1 MQRIVVIPDMQ
12 IPFHSK
18 RHLDSLLNYVEYVK
32 PDLACVGDEVDVPQA
47 SRWTKGTAKEFEGTL
62 QRDLNTAH
70 QVLKDF
76 RQAQGKKKTFWL
88 QRSNHTQ
95 RLEDYIR
102 KFAPAFSVIDVLRIE
117 KLLGLDELGITYNRH
132 LTEIAPN
139 VLLAH
144 GDEGRMFK
152 DSGRTA
158 LDLAKRTGK
167 NVICGHSHRQ
177 GIASES
183 TGFGGRQSVL
193 WGMEVG
199 NIMSLKSSG
208 AGYLKE
214 KIANWQTGFG
224 ILYVENGIVKPELV
238 PMDSKGRFIA
248 DGELWQ

>member
-1 MQRIVVIPDMQ
+1 MQRIVIISDMQ
-12 IPFHSK
+12 IPYHSK
-18 RHLDSLLNYVEYVK
+18 RHLDSLLRYVDAVK

-62 QRDLNTAH
+62 QKDLNSA
-70 QVLKDF
+70 KDILGQF
-76 RQAQGKKKTFWL
+76 RDAQGHDKSFWL

-102 KFAPAFSVIDVLRIE
+102 KYAPAFSVIDALKIE
-117 KLLGLDELGITYNRH
+117 KLLDLEKLGITYNRH
-132 LTEIAPN
+132 LSEIAPN

-152 DSGRTA
+152 DAGRTA

-167 NVICGHSHRQ
+167 NVVCGHSHRQ
-177 GIASES
+177 GLVSES
-183 TGFGGRQSVL
+183 HGFGGKQNVL

-199 NIMSLKSSG
+199 NLMNLKSSG

-224 ILYVENGIVKPELV
+224 LLSVIDGIVKAETI

-248 DGELWQ
+248 DGELWD

>member
-224 ILYVENGIVKPELV
+224 ILYVENGIVKPEVV

>member
-12 IPFHSK
+12 IPFHSEK
-18 RHLDSLLNYVEYVK
+18 HLHSLARYIDAVK
-32 PDLACVGDEVDVPQA
+32 PDLACVGDEIDVPQA
-47 SRWTKGTAKEFEGTL
+47 SRWTKGTAQEFEGSL
-62 QRDLNTAH
+62 QKDLNTTKA
-70 QVLKDF
+70 VLKMLRD
-76 RQAQGKKKTFWL
+76 AQGHSKQFWL

-95 RLEDYIR
+95 RLEHYIR
-102 KFAPAFSVIDVLRIE
+102 QYAPAFSVIDVLKIE
-117 KLLGLDELGITYNRH
+117 KLLDLDKLGITYNRA

-152 DSGRTA
+152 DAGRTA

-167 NVICGHSHRQ
+167 HVICGHSHRQ

-183 TGFGGRQSVL
+183 TGFHGKQSLL

-199 NIMSLKSSG
+199 NIMDIKSRG

-214 KIANWQTGFG
+214 KMANWQTGFG
-224 ILYVENGIVKPELV
+224 ILHVEGNIVKPEIV
-238 PMDSKGRFIA
+238 PMDWKGRFIA
-248 DGELWQ
+248 DGELWV

>member
-62 QRDLNTAH
+62 QRDLNTAR

-199 NIMSLKSSG
+199 NIMNLKSSG

-224 ILYVENGIVKPELV
+224 ILYIENGIVKPEVV

>member
-1 MQRIVVIPDMQ
+1 MQKIVVISDLQ
-12 IPFHSK
+12 IPYHSK
-18 RHLDSLLNYVEYVK
+18 RHLDSLLNYIDAVK

-47 SRWTKGTAKEFEGTL
+47 SRWSKGSAKEFEGTL
-62 QRDLNTAH
+62 QKDLNTA
-70 QVLKDF
+70 KDILGQF
-76 RQAQGKKKTFWL
+76 REAQGKRKKFWL

-102 KFAPAFSVIDVLRIE
+102 KFAPAFSVIDALRIE
-117 KLLGLDELGITYNRH
+117 KLLDLDKLGITYNRS

-167 NVICGHSHRQ
+167 NVVCGHTHRQ

-183 TGFGGRQSVL
+183 TGFGGKQSVL

-199 NIMSLKSSG
+199 NLMNLKSSG

-214 KIANWQTGFG
+214 RVANWQTGFG
-224 ILYVENGIVKPELV
+224 ILHVQDNIVKAEVV

-248 DGELWQ
+248 DGELWD

>member
-1 MQRIVVIPDMQ
+1 MERIVVISDLQ
-12 IPFHSK
+12 IPYHSK
-18 RHLDSLLNYVEYVK
+18 RHLDSLLNYIDAVK
-32 PDLACVGDEVDVPQA
+32 PTLACVGDEVDVPTA
-47 SRWTKGTAKEFEGTL
+47 SRWSKGTAKEFEGTL
-62 QRDLNTAH
+62 QRDLNTA
-70 QVLKDF
+70 KDILGQF
-76 RQAQGKKKTFWL
+76 RDAQGKRKKFWL

-102 KFAPAFSVIDVLRIE
+102 KYAPAFSVIDALRIE
-117 KLLGLDELGITYNRH
+117 KLLDLDKLGITYNRS

-167 NVICGHSHRQ
+167 NVVCGHTHRQ

-183 TGFGGRQSVL
+183 TGFGGRSNAI

-199 NIMSLKSSG
+199 NLMNLRSSG

-214 KIANWQTGFG
+214 KMANWQQGFG
-224 ILYVENGIVKPELV
+224 LLYVEGNIVKPEII
-238 PMDSKGRFIA
+238 PMDAKGRFIA

>member
-1 MQRIVVIPDMQ
+1 MQRIVVISDLQ

-18 RHLDSLLNYVEYVK
+18 RHLDSLLNYVAAVK
-32 PDLACVGDEVDVPQA
+32 PDLACVGDETDVPTA
-47 SRWTKGTAKEFEGTL
+47 SRWSKGTAKEYEGTL
-62 QRDLNTAH
+62 QKDLNMT
-70 QVLKDF
+70 KDILGQF
-76 RQAQGKKKTFWL
+76 RDAQGKRKKFWL

-95 RLEDYIR
+95 RLEDYIK

-117 KLLGLDELGITYNRH
+117 KLLDLDNLGITYNRS

-152 DSGRTA
+152 DAGRTA

-167 NVICGHSHRQ
+167 NVVCGHTHRQ
-177 GIASES
+177 GLVSES
-183 TGFGGRQSVL
+183 HGFGGKQNVL

-199 NIMSLKSSG
+199 NLMNLKSSG

-224 ILYVENGIVKPELV
+224 LLSVIDGIVKAETI

-248 DGELWQ
+248 DGELWD

>member
-167 NVICGHSHRQ
+167 NVVCGHSHRQ
-177 GIASES
+177 GLISES
-183 TGFGGRQSVL
+183 SGFGGKQSVL

-199 NIMSLKSSG
+199 NIMNLKSSG

-224 ILYVENGIVKPELV
+224 ILYVENGIVKPEVV

-248 DGELWQ
+248 DGELWH

>member
-76 RQAQGKKKTFWL
+76 RQAQGKKKKFWL

-102 KFAPAFSVIDVLRIE
+102 KFSPAFSVIDVLRIE

-167 NVICGHSHRQ
+167 NVVCGHSHRQ
-177 GIASES
+177 GLISES
-183 TGFGGRQSVL
+183 SGFGGKQSVL

-199 NIMSLKSSG
+199 NIMNLKSSG

-224 ILYVENGIVKPELV
+224 ILYVENGIVKPEVV

>member
-1 MQRIVVIPDMQ
+1 MQKIVVISDMQ

-18 RHLDSLLNYVEYVK
+18 KHVESLLRYIEATK
-32 PDLACVGDEVDVPQA
+32 PDIACVGDEIDVPTA
-47 SRWTKGTAKEFEGTL
+47 SRWSKGTAKEFEGTL
-62 QRDLNTAH
+62 QKDLNTTKEI
-70 QVLKDF
+70 LLSF
-76 RQAQGKKKTFWL
+76 RQAQGMDKQFWL

-102 KFAPAFSVIDVLRIE
+102 KFAPAFSVIDVLKIE
-117 KLLGLDELGITYNRH
+117 ALLGLNELGIIYNRQ
-132 LTEIAPN
+132 LAEIAPN

-167 NVICGHSHRQ
+167 NIVCGHTHRA
-177 GIASES
+177 GIATES
-183 TGFGGRQSVL
+183 SGFGGNQHVL

-199 NIMSLKSSG
+199 NLMNLKSTG

-214 KIANWQTGFG
+214 KIANWQHAFG
-224 ILYVENGIVKPELV
+224 ILHVEANMVKPEIV
-238 PMDSKGRFIA
+238 MMDSKGRFIA
-248 DGELWQ
+248 DGELWD

>member
-32 PDLACVGDEVDVPQA
+32 PDLACVGDEVDVFQA
-47 SRWTKGTAKEFEGTL
+47 SKWTKGTAKEFEGTL

-167 NVICGHSHRQ
+167 NVVCGHSHRQ
-177 GIASES
+177 GLISES
-183 TGFGGRQSVL
+183 SGFGGKQSVL

-199 NIMSLKSSG
+199 NIMNLKSSG

-224 ILYVENGIVKPELV
+224 ILYVENGIVKPEVV

-248 DGELWQ
+248 DGELWH

>member
-1 MQRIVVIPDMQ
+1 MQKIVVISDMQ

-18 RHLDSLLNYVEYVK
+18 KHVESLLRYIEATK
-32 PDLACVGDEVDVPQA
+32 PDIACVGDEIDVPTA
-47 SRWTKGTAKEFEGTL
+47 SRWSKGTAKEFEGTL
-62 QRDLNTAH
+62 QRDLNTT
-70 QVLKDF
+70 KDILLSF
-76 RQAQGKKKTFWL
+76 RQAQGMDKQFWL

-102 KFAPAFSVIDVLRIE
+102 KFAPAFSVIDVLKIE
-117 KLLGLDELGITYNRH
+117 ALLGLNELGITYNRQ
-132 LTEIAPN
+132 LAEIAPN

-167 NVICGHSHRQ
+167 NIVCGHTHRA
-177 GIASES
+177 GIATES
-183 TGFGGRQSVL
+183 SGFGGNQHVL

-199 NIMSLKSSG
+199 NLMNLKSTG

-214 KIANWQTGFG
+214 KIANWQHAFG
-224 ILYVENGIVKPELV
+224 ILHIEGNMVKPEIV
-238 PMDSKGRFIA
+238 MMDSKGRFIA
-248 DGELWQ
+248 DGELWD

>member
-224 ILYVENGIVKPELV
+224 ILYVENGIVKPEIV

>member
-1 MQRIVVIPDMQ
+1 MQ

-70 QVLKDF
+70 EILKDF

-102 KFAPAFSVIDVLRIE
+102 KFSPAFSVIDVLRIE
-117 KLLGLDELGITYNRH
+117 KLLGLDELGIIYNRQ
-132 LTEIAPN
+132 LTEIAKN

-144 GDEGRMFK
+144 GDEGRIFK

-199 NIMSLKSSG
+199 NIMNLKSSG

-224 ILYVENGIVKPELV
+224 ILYVENGIVKPEVV

-248 DGELWQ
+248 DGELWS

>member
-62 QRDLNTAH
+62 QKDLNTAH

-117 KLLGLDELGITYNRH
+117 KLLGLDELGITYNRQ
-132 LTEIAPN
+132 LTEIAKN
-139 VLLAH
+139 VLLGH

-152 DSGRTA
+152 TAGATA

-177 GIASES
+177 GIVSES
-183 TGFGGRQSVL
+183 TGFGGKQSVL

-199 NIMSLKSSG
+199 NIMDLKSSG
-208 AGYLKE
+208 SGYLKE

-224 ILYVENGIVKPELV
+224 ILYVENGIVKPEVV

-248 DGELWQ
+248 DGELWH

>member
-1 MQRIVVIPDMQ
+1 MQ

-32 PDLACVGDEVDVPQA
+32 PDLACVGDEVDVFQA

-76 RQAQGKKKTFWL
+76 RVAQGKKKTFWL

-102 KFAPAFSVIDVLRIE
+102 KFSPAFSVIDVLRIE
-117 KLLGLDELGITYNRH
+117 KLLGLDELGITYNRQ
-132 LTEIAPN
+132 LTEIAKN

-199 NIMSLKSSG
+199 NIMNLKSSG

-224 ILYVENGIVKPELV
+224 ILYVENGIVKPEVV

-248 DGELWQ
+248 DGELWS

>member
-1 MQRIVVIPDMQ
+1 MQKIVVISDLQ

-18 RHLDSLLNYVEYVK
+18 RHLDSLLNYVDAVK
-32 PDLACVGDEVDVPQA
+32 PDLACVGDEVDVPTA
-47 SRWTKGTAKEFEGTL
+47 SRWSKGTAKEFEGTL
-62 QRDLNTAH
+62 QKDLNMA
-70 QVLKDF
+70 KDILGQF
-76 RQAQGKKKTFWL
+76 RDAQGKRKKFWL

-117 KLLGLDELGITYNRH
+117 KLLDLDKIGITYNRQ

-139 VLLAH
+139 TLLAH

-167 NVICGHSHRQ
+167 NVVCGHTHRQ

-183 TGFGGRQSVL
+183 TGFGGKQSVL

-199 NIMSLKSSG
+199 NLMNLKSPG

-214 KIANWQTGFG
+214 RVANWQTGFG
-224 ILYVENGIVKPELV
+224 ILHVEGNIVKPEV
-238 PMDSKGRFIA
+238 IPMDSKGRFIA
-248 DGELWQ
+248 DGELWD

>member
-183 TGFGGRQSVL
+183 TGWGGRQSVL

-199 NIMSLKSSG
+199 NIMNLKSSG

-224 ILYVENGIVKPELV
+224 ILYVENGIVKPEIV
-238 PMDSKGRFIA
+238 PMDAKGRFIA
-248 DGELWQ
+248 DGELWH

>member
-1 MQRIVVIPDMQ
+1 MQRIVIISDMQ
-12 IPFHSK
+12 IPYHSK
-18 RHLDSLLNYVEYVK
+18 RHLDSLLNYVDAVK

-62 QRDLNTAH
+62 QKDLNTA
-70 QVLKDF
+70 KDILSQF
-76 RQAQGKKKTFWL
+76 RDAQGKKKNFWL

-102 KFAPAFSVIDVLRIE
+102 KYAPAFSVIDALRIE
-117 KLLGLDELGITYNRH
+117 KLLDLEKFGITYNRT
-132 LTEIAPN
+132 LAEIAPN

-152 DSGRTA
+152 DAGRTA

-167 NVICGHSHRQ
+167 NVVCGHSHRQ
-177 GIASES
+177 GLVSES
-183 TGFGGRQSVL
+183 HGFGGKQHVL

-199 NIMSLKSSG
+199 NLMNLKSSG

-224 ILYVENGIVKPELV
+224 LLSIIDGVVKPETI

-248 DGELWQ
+248 DGELWD

>member
-224 ILYVENGIVKPELV
+224 ILYVENGIVKPEVV

-248 DGELWQ
+248 DGELWH

>member
-1 MQRIVVIPDMQ
+1 MQRIVVISDMQ

-18 RHLDSLLNYVEYVK
+18 KHIDSLLNYISVVK

-47 SRWTKGTAKEFEGTL
+47 SRWSKGTAQEFEGTL
-62 QRDLNTAH
+62 QKDLNTAKDI
-70 QVLKDF
+70 LKQF
-76 RQAQGKKKTFWL
+76 RDAQGHDKTFWL

-102 KFAPAFSVIDVLRIE
+102 KFAPAFSTIDVLKIE
-117 KLLGLDELGITYNRH
+117 KLLNLDELGITYNRQ

-139 VLLAH
+139 TLLGH
-144 GDEGRMFK
+144 GDEGRLFK
-152 DSGRTA
+152 DSGRTS

-167 NVICGHSHRQ
+167 NVVAGHTHRQ

-183 TGFGGRQSVL
+183 TGFGGRQHVL

-199 NIMSLKSSG
+199 NLMNLKSRG
-208 AGYLKE
+208 ASYMKE
-214 KIANWQTGFG
+214 RVANWQMGFG
-224 ILYVENGIVKPELV
+224 ILYVEGHIVKPEII

-248 DGELWQ
+248 DGELWG

>member
-1 MQRIVVIPDMQ
+1 MQRIVVISDLQ
-12 IPFHSK
+12 IPYHSK
-18 RHLDSLLNYVEYVK
+18 RHVDSLLNYVSAIK
-32 PDLACVGDEVDVPQA
+32 PDIAAVGDETDVPQA

-62 QRDLNTAH
+62 QRDLNTTKEILG
-70 QVLKDF
+70 QF
-76 RQAQGKKKTFWL
+76 REAQGKRKKFWL

-102 KFAPAFSVIDVLRIE
+102 KYAPAFSVIDALRIE
-117 KLLGLDELGITYNRH
+117 KLLDLEKLGITYNRQ

-152 DSGRTA
+152 DAGRTA

-167 NVICGHSHRQ
+167 NVVCGHTHRQ
-177 GIASES
+177 GLVSES
-183 TGFGGRQSVL
+183 HGFGGKQHVL

-199 NIMSLKSSG
+199 NLMNLKSTG

-214 KIANWQTGFG
+214 KIANWQHGFG
-224 ILYVENGIVKPELV
+224 ILYVKDNIVKPELIQ
-238 PMDSKGRFIA
+238 MDGKGRFIA
-248 DGELWQ
+248 DGELWG

>member
-1 MQRIVVIPDMQ
+1 MQRIVIISDMQ
-12 IPFHSK
+12 IPYHSK
-18 RHLDSLLNYVEYVK
+18 RHLDSLLNYVDAVK

-62 QRDLNTAH
+62 QKDLNSAKDI
-70 QVLKDF
+70 LKQF
-76 RQAQGKKKTFWL
+76 RNAQGEHRTFWL

-102 KFAPAFSVIDVLRIE
+102 KYAPAFSVIDALKIE
-117 KLLGLDELGITYNRH
+117 KLLDLEKMGITYNRS

-152 DSGRTA
+152 DAGRTA

-167 NVICGHSHRQ
+167 NVVCGHSHRQ
-177 GIASES
+177 GLVSES
-183 TGFGGRQSVL
+183 HGFGGKQHVL

-199 NIMSLKSSG
+199 NLMNLKSSG

-224 ILYVENGIVKPELV
+224 LLSVIDGIVKAETI

-248 DGELWQ
+248 DGELWD

>member
-76 RQAQGKKKTFWL
+76 REAQGKKKTFWL

-117 KLLGLDELGITYNRH
+117 KLLGLDELGIIYNRH

-199 NIMSLKSSG
+199 NIMNLKSSG

-224 ILYVENGIVKPELV
+224 ILYIENGIVKPEVV

-248 DGELWQ
+248 DGELWA

>member
-1 MQRIVVIPDMQ
+1 MQRIVVISDMQ
-12 IPFHSK
+12 IPFHSRK
-18 RHLDSLLNYVEYVK
+18 HIDSLLNYISAVK

-47 SRWTKGTAKEFEGTL
+47 SRWSKGTAQEFEGTL
-62 QRDLNTAH
+62 QRDLNTAKDI
-70 QVLKDF
+70 LKQF
-76 RQAQGKKKTFWL
+76 RDAQGHDKTFWL

-102 KFAPAFSVIDVLRIE
+102 KFAPAFSTIDVLKIE
-117 KLLGLDELGITYNRH
+117 KLLNLDELGITYNRQ

-144 GDEGRMFK
+144 GDEGRLFK
-152 DSGRTA
+152 DSGRTS

-167 NVICGHSHRQ
+167 NVVCGHTHRQ

-183 TGFGGRQSVL
+183 TGFGGRQHVL

-199 NIMSLKSSG
+199 NLMNLKSRG
-208 AGYLKE
+208 ASYMKE
-214 KIANWQTGFG
+214 RVANWQMGFG
-224 ILYVENGIVKPELV
+224 ILYVENHIVKPEII

-248 DGELWQ
+248 DGELWG

>member
-167 NVICGHSHRQ
+167 NVICGNSHRQ

-224 ILYVENGIVKPELV
+224 ILYVEHGIVKPEVV

>member
-1 MQRIVVIPDMQ
+1 MQKIVVISDMQ

-18 RHLDSLLNYVEYVK
+18 KHVESLLRYIEATK
-32 PDLACVGDEVDVPQA
+32 PDIACVGDEIDVPTA
-47 SRWTKGTAKEFEGTL
+47 SRWSKGTAKEFEGTL
-62 QRDLNTAH
+62 QKDLNTT
-70 QVLKDF
+70 KDILLSF
-76 RQAQGKKKTFWL
+76 RQAQGMDKQFWL

-102 KFAPAFSVIDVLRIE
+102 KFAPAFSVIDVLKIE
-117 KLLGLDELGITYNRH
+117 ALLGLNELGITYNRQ
-132 LTEIAPN
+132 LAEIAPN

-167 NVICGHSHRQ
+167 NIVCGHTHRA
-177 GIASES
+177 GIATES
-183 TGFGGRQSVL
+183 SGFGGNQHVL

-199 NIMSLKSSG
+199 NLMNLKSTG

-214 KIANWQTGFG
+214 KIANWQHAFG
-224 ILYVENGIVKPELV
+224 ILHIEGNMVKPEIV
-238 PMDSKGRFIA
+238 MMDSKGRFIA
-248 DGELWQ
+248 DGELWD

>member
-32 PDLACVGDEVDVPQA
+32 PNLACVGDEVDVVQA
-47 SRWTKGTAKEFEGTL
+47 SKWTKGTAKEFEGTL

-76 RQAQGKKKTFWL
+76 REAQGKKKTFWL

-117 KLLGLDELGITYNRH
+117 KLLGLEELGITYNRH

-183 TGFGGRQSVL
+183 TGFGGKQSVL

-199 NIMSLKSSG
+199 NIMNLKSSG

-224 ILYVENGIVKPELV
+224 ILYVENGIVKPEVV

-248 DGELWQ
+248 DGELWH

>member
-167 NVICGHSHRQ
+167 NVVCGHSHRQ
-177 GIASES
+177 GLISES
-183 TGFGGRQSVL
+183 SGFGGKQSVL

-199 NIMSLKSSG
+199 NIMNLKSSG

-214 KIANWQTGFG
+214 KIANWQTGFC
-224 ILYVENGIVKPELV
+224 ILYVENGIVKPEVV

-248 DGELWQ
+248 DGELWH

>member
-1 MQRIVVIPDMQ
+1 
-12 IPFHSK
+12 
-18 RHLDSLLNYVEYVK
+18 
-32 PDLACVGDEVDVPQA
+32 
-47 SRWTKGTAKEFEGTL
+47 
-62 QRDLNTAH
+62 
-70 QVLKDF
+70 
-76 RQAQGKKKTFWL
+76 
-88 QRSNHTQ
+88 
-95 RLEDYIR
+95 
-102 KFAPAFSVIDVLRIE
+102 
-117 KLLGLDELGITYNRH
+117 ELGITYNRH

-183 TGFGGRQSVL
+183 TGFGGKQSVL

-199 NIMSLKSSG
+199 NIMNLKSSG

-224 ILYVENGIVKPELV
+224 ILYVENGIVKPEVV

-248 DGELWQ
+248 DGELWH